1 MRIGDLSVRQIPS
14 LTSRMKDREAG
25 RRMKFHPSR
34 KAFILYP
41 FFFAT
46 LFIILGFAYDTFTPV
61 FENSD
66 ETLHY
71 PYVKHLADGNGLPLA
86 TPGQLW
92 NQEGTQ
98 PPLYYAIVAVATA
111 FWLDTD
117 NLPELL
123 QRNPHW
129 LFTEVRA
136 LINDNQ
142 NRVLHGPMDAFPYH
156 RAALAVHIGRWW
168 SLLFGLLTVIATFLL
183 ARCLFPDN
191 LPLTLTAT
199 ALTALNPQ
207 FIRVSATVSNDSLSA
222 ALTTL
227 AVLLAFKFTKPTSQQ
242 VSASTNPSRTRFA
255 SPPLLLGLLTGLA
268 VLTKLSSLTTFLMV
282 AFIIFLRLFWI
293 SGLHEAPLQITLRW
307 LVIIGAVMVAL
318 TGWWF
323 VRNFYLYGE
332 WFATDTHLNLAGR
345 NDISLAQVWELR
357 AEAERAYWA
366 TFGWGQIRP
375 PEWVYQLLFWL
386 TRIGLIGL
394 ALALVA
400 KLAQGDKSR
409 PLPLNLTEIHFAKIF
424 VLLLWTVLN
433 LILYVRW
440 VMEVGS
446 VSHTRLVFPA
456 IGAISLLLAL
466 GWHALVPRRLGSWFS
481 GTVIAF
487 FLTLN
492 IYSLG
497 WLIYPAFKPGNST
510 REPTLPP
517 LEVTFLDSLKLAAGQ
532 VSAEK
537 NLGASPPVSERS
549 SPHLET
555 RPTATSGDVVMV
567 NALWQTLAPVPLGKN
582 YSVSVVLL
590 APDGSVL
597 ARRET
602 YPGLGLRPTHYL
614 QPGDSF
620 LDTYPLRL
628 ESDVTEPIVAHA
640 VVSLFDFESATR
652 AGFPALD
659 ISGNEVAPI
668 VGQIKIVPKTW
679 PTYQP
684 TYTTRV
690 DFAGAIA
697 LIGYD
702 LHEGKGAAP
711 TGGFA
716 EPTKAPY
723 GQEQGSSGED
733 SVVLTLYWQ
742 SLSPADKNYIVFIHL
757 LDASGQVIAQADA
770 PLTGNAYP
778 TSWWS
783 PGEVIADR
791 RSLPTKSDVVV
802 LRLGLYDLDS
812 EQRLA
817 IVESTLPQQDNSV
830 EIPLP

>member
-1 MRIGDLSVRQIPS
+1 MKIGKMKMRSADFSLLNGLERTEVRTP
-14 LTSRMKDREAG
+14 A
-25 RRMKFHPSR
+25 KFFSIEV
-34 KAFILYP
+34 AFLWG
-41 FFFAT
+41 FAT
-46 LFIILGFAYDTFTPV
+46 VFIILGLAYDVLTPI

-71 PYVKHLADGNGLPLA
+71 PYVKHLADGRGLPLA
-86 TPGQLW
+86 IPGQLW

-98 PPLYYAIVAVATA
+98 PPLYYAIVAATTA

-129 LFTEVRA
+129 LFTEVRT

-142 NRVLHGPMDAFPYH
+142 NRVLHGPPDAFPYQ

-183 ARCLFPDN
+183 ARYLFPDN

-207 FIRVSATVSNDSLSA
+207 FIRVSTTVSNDSLSA

-227 AVLLAFKFTKPTSQQ
+227 AVLLAFKFTEPHSFMKTSGGAGDAKRG
-242 VSASTNPSRTRFA
+242 SGGDFTPARLLLR
-255 SPPLLLGLLTGLA
+255 SPAPLLLGVLTGLA
-268 VLTKLSSLTTFLMV
+268 ALTKLSSLTTFLVV

-293 SGLHEAPLQITLRW
+293 SELHEAPLQITLRW
-307 LVIIGAVMVAL
+307 LVIIGAVIAAL

-323 VRNFYLYGE
+323 VRNYTLYGE
-332 WFATDTHLNLAGR
+332 WFATDTHLDLSGR
-345 NDISLAQVWELR
+345 NDMPLAQVWELR

-386 TRIGLIGL
+386 TRLGLIGL
-394 ALALVA
+394 ALALLA
-400 KLAQGDKSR
+400 KLVQGDKSR
-409 PLPLNLTEIHFAKIF
+409 PLPLNLTDIHFAKVF
-424 VLLLWTVLN
+424 VLLLWAVLN

-456 IGAISLLLAL
+456 IAAISLLLAL
-466 GWHALVPRRLGSWFS
+466 GWHALLPRRWGGWFS
-481 GTVIAF
+481 GIVIAF

-497 WLIYPAFKPGNST
+497 WLIYPAFRPGGPANQPITESERQVST
-510 REPTLPP
+510 LN
-517 LEVTFLDSLKLAAGQ
+517 LTFLDSLQLILGDVYAIDQATNLAAK
-532 VSAEK
+532 AE
-537 NLGASPPVSERS
+537 ASK
-549 SPHLET
+549 
-555 RPTATSGDVVMV
+555 GDVVII
-567 NALWQTLAPVPLGKN
+567 NAFWQPLASPPLGKN
-582 YSVSVVLL
+582 YSVAAVLL

-602 YPGLGLRPTHYL
+602 YPGLGLRPTRYL
-614 QPGDSF
+614 QSGDPF
-620 LDTYPLRL
+620 LDSYPLKL
-628 ESDVTEPIVAHA
+628 KSDVTEPIVARA
-640 VVSLFDFESATR
+640 VVNLFDYESATR

-659 ISGNEVAPI
+659 VNGNEVTPI

-679 PTYQP
+679 PIYQP
-684 TYTTRV
+684 SQTTRV
-690 DFAGAIA
+690 NFADAIE

-702 LHEGKGAAP
+702 LHPSERHKAGD
-711 TGGFA
+711 
-716 EPTKAPY
+716 TKRESTPI
-723 GQEQGSSGED
+723 
-733 SVVLTLYWQ
+733 VLNLYWK
-742 SLSPADKNYIVFIHL
+742 SLSPVDKDYSVFVHL

-770 PLTGNAYP
+770 PPTDNAYP

-791 RSLPTKSDVVV
+791 HSLPVEPSAVA
-802 LRLGLYDLDS
+802 LRLGLYDLGSD
-812 EQRLA
+812 QRLA
-817 IVESTLPQQDNSV
+817 IVESSLPQQDNSV
-830 EIPLP
+830 EISLP